1 MSSFEKGLALYLSGP
16 GQENAGLSP
25 QLWLSEP
32 YPSTYHQTFGF
43 SIVKTIFL
51 EIPLAF
57 GIAHIDVR
65 VVVLP
70 IPRLF
75 HVYSTAIIA
84 AFQFKLL
91 LCILFLK
98 LVLKRASLTKSA

>member
-1 MSSFEKGLALYLSGP
+1 MDQVRKMLDCRLSSGCLNHT
-16 GQENAGLSP
+16 Q
-25 QLWLSEP
+25 QLIIRHSV
-32 YPSTYHQTFGF
+32 PSV
-43 SIVKTIFL
+43 VKTIFL

-57 GIAHIDVR
+57 SIAHIDVR